1 MATLQTINHLDS
13 RRLFIRVIQRL
24 VGAYGEFVVNLWKF
38 NDNAKSGMIL
48 RNAGVILTPPFNRH
62 A

>member
-24 VGAYGEFVVNLWKF
+24 VGGYGEFVVNLWKF

-48 RNAGVILTPPFNRH
+48 RNGGVILTPPFNRH

>member
-1 MATLQTINHLDS
+1 MATLQTINHLDF

-24 VGAYGEFVVNLWKF
+24 VGGYGELVVNLWKF

-48 RNAGVILTPPFNRH
+48 RNTGVILTPQFNRH